1 MVQGD
6 LGCSTRDN
14 ACALFARCALIRER
28 FARVWCA
35 FIRNGS
41 LASDTTSPLLGMM
54 DSENDE
60 EGVVPYK
67 AKYRQLKNRLKY
79 LIYVSVTVFQIR
91 LHGLFSPCGRTGA
104 RVFRKR
110 HPKGS
115 NEATPTLQRQEVGSV
130 GRIISPCCENLSHS
144 SLSSSP
150 VFCWTS

>member
-14 ACALFARCALIRER
+14 ACALFAKCALIRER

-41 LASDTTSPLLGMM
+41 LTSDTTSPLLGTM

-79 LIYVSVTVFQIR
+79 LIYVSVAVFQIR
-91 LHGLFSPCGRTGA
+91 LHGLFTHRSTS
-104 RVFRKR
+104 VSKTTSKR
-110 HPKGS
+110 LK
-115 NEATPTLQRQEVGSV
+115 
-130 GRIISPCCENLSHS
+130 
-144 SLSSSP
+144 
-150 VFCWTS
+150 